1 MLGDVFWKGADSDNL
16 IRRLKGHK
24 HLIQGNHDRPDEEIR
39 LCWESISGYAEINDG
54 GRLVVM
60 SHYPILMY
68 KNQRRGAIML
78 YGHVHGNNDWML
90 TEKWKKELWDMG
102 VPCRVINVG
111 CMMPYMGYTP
121 RTLDELL
128 EANPDPDVKEKD
140 DEQENG

>member
-1 MLGDVFWKGADSDNL
+1 
-16 IRRLKGHK
+16 
-24 HLIQGNHDRPDEEIR
+24 
-39 LCWESISGYAEINDG
+39 
-54 GRLVVM
+54 
-60 SHYPILMY
+60 
-68 KNQRRGAIML
+68 ML
-78 YGHVHGNNDWML
+78 YGHVHGNKEWVL

-102 VPCRVINVG
+102 VPCRAINVG